1 VLPAAL
7 TTRVL
12 LAPRL
17 RLVTAAVP
25 ALSALPWMRAILA
38 RLLAPATLALLRLL
52 LTPTALPLLL
62 ALLLAPLLARL
73 LTGLLAPAALAL
85 LTGLLAPTTLTALPG
100 LLPGR
105 TGPPR
110 SLWRRRHMHSFE
122 ARGRT
127 RPGRG
132 DLRMKLT
139 VT

>member
-1 VLPAAL
+1 MLPAAL

-62 ALLLAPLLARL
+62 ALLLALL
-73 LTGLLAPAALAL
+73 LTSLLAPAALAL

-110 SLWRRRHMHSFE
+110 SLWRRRHVHSFE